1 MGSVKALTE
10 GNFSTGDMPQKTPCP
25 CIQKQKFNNNKRF
38 LLLHGDKYADKEM
51 EEQWEKQNFNW
62 IKRRKKWPAGA
73 ITMRVCVFKCACVC
87 VHVWVCACACLCV
100 KNMNYIILWADEWA
114 DKLYFG

>member
-51 EEQWEKQNFNW
+51 EEQ
-62 IKRRKKWPAGA
+62 
-73 ITMRVCVFKCACVC
+73 
-87 VHVWVCACACLCV
+87 
-100 KNMNYIILWADEWA
+100 
-114 DKLYFG
+114 